1 MYFDSKRPNVIIIVF
16 SINIIKQEFI
26 ITFLVLLVSD
36 ILLLIDTK
44 ILKLAIDISSEYVGD
59 IKDNRVIPSNDRF
72 LVYITFIIK
81 PNSLVIKPP
90 ISKINVDFINL
101 FFVSVSP
108 L

>member
-1 MYFDSKRPNVIIIVF
+1 M
-16 SINIIKQEFI
+16 
-26 ITFLVLLVSD
+26 
-36 ILLLIDTK
+36 
-44 ILKLAIDISSEYVGD
+44 GD

>member
-1 MYFDSKRPNVIIIVF
+1 MQRITSKEN
-16 SINIIKQEFI
+16 EFI
-26 ITFLVLLVSD
+26 KHV
-36 ILLLIDTK
+36 K
-44 ILKLAIDISSEYVGD
+44 KLKDKKYRDISNEYVGD